1 MSARHRLGARGAR
14 GRRAAGP
21 ARYER
26 EHVPASARRYYVGRW
41 RTKSYLSLSYCTH
54 LITHHAIS
62 DLLLSYARIFLTLF
76 RRTMHHWRSASRR
89 RSLTTSLCWLQSR
102 RAAADRLYRGP
113 TSARDDVRA
122 RRAAA
127 RPAGACAHHG
137 GDSLC
142 SIVRERH
149 LAAWRE
155 AAAST
160 ARTPR
165 RSAVPAWRSA
175 RPERG
180 LRRQV
185 ARALPRRRGGSLGS
199 SRAGRR

>member
-1 MSARHRLGARGAR
+1 
-14 GRRAAGP
+14 
-21 ARYER
+21 
-26 EHVPASARRYYVGRW
+26 
-41 RTKSYLSLSYCTH
+41 
-54 LITHHAIS
+54 
-62 DLLLSYARIFLTLF
+62 
-76 RRTMHHWRSASRR
+76 MHHWNSASRR
-89 RSLTTSLCWLQSR
+89 RSLSTSLCWLQSR

-113 TSARDDVRA
+113 TSARGDVRA
-122 RRAAA
+122 PRAAA

-165 RSAVPAWRSA
+165 QSGGPAWRSA
-175 RPERG
+175 RLERG
-180 LRRQV
+180 LRRPGG
-185 ARALPRRRGGSLGS
+185 RALPRRRGAF
-199 SRAGRR
+199 SRACGAARNRVRARVLGTSTAQRRSILCLDTYCRLFRALATTFGRKHFTQCTL

>member
-1 MSARHRLGARGAR
+1 MVSLV
-14 GRRAAGP
+14 RAQ
-21 ARYER
+21 
-26 EHVPASARRYYVGRW
+26 SF
-41 RTKSYLSLSYCTH
+41 SH
-54 LITHHAIS
+54 LI
-62 DLLLSYARIFLTLF
+62 LF
-76 RRTMHHWRSASRR
+76 RRSMHHWNSASRR
-89 RSLTTSLCWLQSR
+89 RSLSTSLCWLQSR

-113 TSARDDVRA
+113 TSARGDVRA

-185 ARALPRRRGGSLGS
+185 ARALPRRRGGSLAAAQELAEDEPVSGSGS
-199 SRAGRR
+199 SRAGTGSGPVSGTHYECTVRV